1 MTIEIIDNFGAPISK
16 FPLITKTWRMSYK
29 ITHNFDQWVKD
40 TFPEIIDVNRM
51 GGYYLEGYPAYRY
64 TFKSEAHYTWF
75 LLQQ

>member
-16 FPLITKTWRMSYK
+16 FPLISKAWCMNY
-29 ITHNFDQWVKD
+29 THSTDFAQWVKD

-51 GGYYLEGYPAYRY
+51 GGYYLKDYPAYRY
-64 TFKSEAHYTWF
+64 TFESEAHYHWF